1 MQAPA
6 GTRRRGRSTILA
18 SAAVA
23 FIAIVNLSSEGI
35 SFASPGRVGADTVS
49 RRMLVAGPAATAL
62 LTALEANAVP
72 ATTDVK
78 MYILRRKQELVPVMK
93 QGIDYLERKGCD
105 ERMKLFLPRLVRKMK
120 IYGDVFKKTP
130 QDPTAVRLERYAD
143 DVEKYVLADDK
154 AAALA
159 AFEAYR
165 LAIPPG
171 EGQFD
176 FNDPSSYTPP
186 PEPEEA

>member
-6 GTRRRGRSTILA
+6 GMRRRGRSSILA
-18 SAAVA
+18 SASVA
-23 FIAIVNLSSEGI
+23 LIVVINLTSEGI
-35 SFASPGRVGADTVS
+35 SFASPTHAGADSVS

-62 LTALEANAVP
+62 LTSLEANAVP

-120 IYGDVFKKTP
+120 IYGDVFKRTP

-143 DVEKYVLADDK
+143 DVERSVNAGDK

-159 AFEAYR
+159 AFESYR

-171 EGQFD
+171 DGQFD